1 MSAARMLTVA
11 GVLAALLIGPA
22 AAQGDVKPFGT
33 IDCTPLDG
41 VRFCEGKLSP
51 PTTDQRIKS
60 FPPDNNVPLDVNV
73 ALPASGDTNLPL
85 VVILHGWGGSKVGKN
100 ADGHIPELAG
110 WAQRGYAVLSY
121 TARGFNGSC
130 GRPDNRLMNPM
141 DCSKGWI
148 HLADDRFEVRDTQY
162 LTGLLA
168 DQGIVDPQRIGV
180 TGPSYAGGQ
189 SMALAVLKDR
199 IMNSDGSLSPWT
211 SPGGK
216 PMRIAGAV
224 PVIPWTDLAY
234 ALEPNGRTLDYT
246 ITSQTDDFTPIGV
259 EKRSF
264 VSALYGLGNAT
275 GYYSPPG
282 ADPNSDLTSWFA
294 RVNAGEPSDSTAQD
308 IVKQITTYHSSY
320 YLDRSESP
328 APLLIANGFTDD
340 LFPADE
346 AIRFYNRSRVEHP
359 DAPISLMF
367 FDFGH
372 MRGTGK
378 AADEA
383 RLDQRRFEWFD
394 RYVKG
399 DQSASTLNGVETLT
413 QTCPKDA
420 PSGGPFDTPDWA
432 SQHPGEV
439 RFLSAGAQTLM
450 SGGGDP
456 SINRAVDPVAGG
468 GDACAS
474 TPAGDQAG
482 TATYRLPKAAGAGY
496 TLMGAP
502 TVIAD
507 LKVTSPSGAENTQVA
522 ARLWDVAADS
532 SSQTLVG
539 RALYRPTGDGR
550 QVFQLHPNGWRFAP
564 GHTAKLELL
573 GNDDPYGRTSNDAF
587 SIAVSNLDFRLPV
600 REHAGGQVT
609 APAPPFIPGG
619 ARPTPAAAK
628 AANCQSTRKHKRKAK
643 AKGRHHAKH
652 KGKAGAAKAKKH
664 KHKRKHH
671 KPKSNCAKKAKKK
684 AKKHKRAHH
693 RRR

>member
-1 MSAARMLTVA
+1 MTTRTLAVV
-11 GVLAALLIGPA
+11 GVLTALLIGPA
-22 AAQGDVKPFGT
+22 VARADVKPFGT
-33 IDCTPLDG
+33 LDCAPLDG
-41 VRFCEGKLSP
+41 VRFCEGSASP
-51 PTTDQRIKS
+51 PTDKRIKTW
-60 FPPDNNVPLDVNV
+60 DGVPLDVNV
-73 ALPASGDTNLPL
+73 ALPASGETNLPL
-85 VVILHGWGGSKVGKN
+85 VVILHGWGGAKSGKN
-100 ADGHIPELAG
+100 SDGHIPELAS
-110 WAQRGYAVLSY
+110 WASRGYAVLSY

-130 GRPDNRLMNPM
+130 GRPDNRALDPQG
-141 DCSKGWI
+141 CSKGWI

-168 DQGIVDPQRIGV
+168 DQGIIDPQRIGT

-199 IMNSDGSLSPWT
+199 MMNTAGSLVPWT

-234 ALEPNGRTLDYT
+234 SLEPNGRTLDYT
-246 ITSQTDDFTPIGV
+246 ITSLTDDFTPIGV

-264 VSALYGLGNAT
+264 VSALYGAGNAT

-282 ADPNSDLTSWFA
+282 VDPDSDLTSWFA
-294 RVNAGEPSDSTAQD
+294 RVNAGEPADDTANQ
-308 IVKQITTYHSSY
+308 IVSKITTYHSSY

-340 LFPADE
+340 LFPVDE
-346 AIRFYNRSRVEHP
+346 AIRFYNRTRIEHP

-372 MRGTGK
+372 MRGTNK
-378 AADEA
+378 AADTA
-383 RLDQRRFEWFD
+383 RLDQRRFAWFD

-413 QTCPKDA
+413 QTCPKEA
-420 PSGGPFDTPDWA
+420 ASGGPFDTPDWV

-439 RFLSAGAQTLM
+439 RFLSADAQTLT

-456 SINRAVDPVAGG
+456 SIGRAIDPIAGG
-468 GDACAS
+468 GNACAS
-474 TPAGDQAG
+474 TSAADQTG
-482 TATYRLPKAAGAGY
+482 TATYRMPKATGAGY

-507 LKVTSPSGAENTQVA
+507 LKITSPVGPANTQVA
-522 ARLWDVAADS
+522 ARLWDVAADG

-550 QVFQLHPNGWRFAP
+550 QVFQLHPNGWQFAT
-564 GHTAKLELL
+564 GHTPKLELL
-573 GNDDPYGRTSNDAF
+573 GNDDPYGRTSNDPF
-587 SIAVSNLDFRLPV
+587 SIAVSNLDLRLPV
-600 REHAGGQVT
+600 REHPGGQVT
-609 APAPPFIPGG
+609 APAAPFLPAGS
-619 ARPTPAAAK
+619 RPTPAAAK
-628 AANCQSTRKHKRKAK
+628 AIRDAAAAARACQAARKHKK
-643 AKGRHHAKH
+643 AKGRHKRGH
-652 KGKAGAAKAKKH
+652 KGKASAAKAKHKH
-664 KHKRKHH
+664 KHH
-671 KPKSNCAKKAKKK
+671 KTKSSCGKKTKKK
-684 AKKHKRAHH
+684 AAKHKQAP
-693 RRR
+693 RRRSR